1 MHEALTGLLDTAD
14 HALAAVGEVVGP
26 TAVAPT
32 ARVVGDARFRL
43 DYPDDVIVAA
53 LAGGTGSGKSSLFNA
68 MTGTDAA
75 PIGDVRPTTSEP
87 LAAVPAGRP
96 GVMDGYLDRMGVGR
110 RVAHDSDHLCVID
123 LPDTDSVVAEH
134 RHRVESVLPRI
145 DVLIWVVDPE
155 KYRDSALHH
164 RYLQPLAGYASQF
177 LFVFNRVDRVRPED
191 ADRVIE
197 DLRVALDEDGIAEP
211 RVLSTAVAPKSPSH
225 GVDEVME
232 RIREM
237 ARYRETLYRKLILDL
252 GRAST
257 ELESAVGMPIGYRD
271 LLSPVVDSASAA
283 MVEGDRD
290 IAASV
295 LGAFCEEV
303 AAKVGG
309 LPAERVRLVAAGLP
323 TKVAD
328 ALARLPELERTPL
341 LRKVRPESKEQRQQ
355 SARRSV
361 ERMLAPVTEVMT
373 ERARALALTAELA
386 VGAERLR
393 QLAS

>member
-1 MHEALTGLLDTAD
+1 
-14 HALAAVGEVVGP
+14 
-26 TAVAPT
+26 
-32 ARVVGDARFRL
+32 VGDARFRL

-96 GVMDGYLDRMGVGR
+96 GVMDGYLDRMGVDR

-177 LFVFNRVDRVRPED
+177 LFVLNRVDLVRPED
-191 ADRVIE
+191 ADRVAV

-211 RVLSTAVAPKSPSH
+211 GCFPPPWHPRSPSH

-232 RIREM
+232 RLREM

-271 LLSPVVDSASAA
+271 LLSPVVDKASAA

-290 IAASV
+290 TAASA
-295 LGAFCEEV
+295 LGA
-303 AAKVGG
+303 
-309 LPAERVRLVAAGLP
+309 
-323 TKVAD
+323 
-328 ALARLPELERTPL
+328 L
-341 LRKVRPESKEQRQQ
+341 L
-355 SARRSV
+355 
-361 ERMLAPVTEVMT
+361 
-373 ERARALALTAELA
+373 
-386 VGAERLR
+386 
-393 QLAS
+393 